1 MIKRTSFPLIH
12 PLKTVAAFLTFLF
25 LSVHISAQSPVI
37 KVDLNIGSRQ
47 ASEVNDPNYLA
58 WPVNTVASTTDTIQ
72 GVVITFTGLDA
83 SFQPSTLTSGWYKA
97 GIQSPYYAQLSCDG
111 IVATVLEMRIHGLP
125 AGTHS
130 LLTYHNTYDSP
141 TAYVYNPIRIF
152 LNGQVAVDSLMPS
165 NREVVLS
172 KVPVSY
178 LTFTVN
184 DGEDAVIRFVPRPTS
199 NSTYNKVTLSGFEIN
214 TPNSL
219 HQAYLPYP
227 ADRDEHADGDT
238 GNIILKWDRAAT
250 SASHN
255 VFFGTDSASVA
266 NATTVSPQ
274 FKQTQTDTTFTVSGL
289 NDMEKYY
296 WRVDEKASDGTITK
310 GNVWYFRV
318 RQLAFPG
325 AEGYGRYA
333 IGGRGGK
340 VVEVTNLNDD
350 GPGSLREAVTN
361 NIGPRTIVFAVSG
374 LITLQSRLT
383 LTNPFV
389 TVAGQTA
396 PGKGICIRQAPFG
409 MSGAK
414 DGIIQD
420 VRVRLGSGTTYDG
433 MGMTGAN
440 YSIIDHCSISWTIDE
455 AFSSRNAKNI
465 TLQNTLISEALNIAG
480 HQNYP
485 AGTKH
490 GYAATIGGDV
500 GSFHHNLLAHCEGRN
515 WSMGGGLDGNGY
527 YAGRLDIFNNVVYNW
542 GGRANDGGAHEV
554 NFVNNYYKRGPA
566 NGTTTIMKA
575 QLEGT
580 GKGTQSYFYSGNIYQ
595 NNNGSIVCDGTDNTC
610 SRETQVSGGQIV
622 DWTVF
627 ANSPFFASYATIQT
641 AKDAYKKTLSDVG
654 CTQPVFDDHDKRIIN
669 ETLNGTYTYT
679 GSISGVKGLPDSQ
692 TDVGGWE
699 NYPNETRAADFD
711 SDHDGLPDWWEQ
723 IIGTNPNSAAGDFS
737 DSNAD
742 TDHNGYT
749 NLEEYLQW
757 LMLPHYDVATGTNL
771 DIDLGQY
778 SAGYTS
784 SPSFSVSNA
793 TNCTVSMLSGT
804 KTARVVSSQKGLAK
818 FSFTVTDSQG
828 STMTRTINVHVT
840 ESGTGF
846 NNVTVQNLN
855 VYPNPAYNEVQ
866 ISGFNN
872 AEKIYI
878 TNLAGEKLMELNVD
892 KNNLSVDV
900 SPLKPGVYFI
910 STLSNKLAGRFIKF

>member
-1 MIKRTSFPLIH
+1 MKFTKFLLAISFIS
-12 PLKTVAAFLTFLF
+12 VNA
-25 LSVHISAQSPVI
+25 LSQTPVF
-37 KVDLNIGSRQ
+37 KVDMNIGSRQ
-47 ASEVNDPNYLA
+47 ASEVNDPNFLP
-58 WPVNTVASTTDTIQ
+58 WPVYTAASTSDTIQ
-72 GVVITFTGLDA
+72 GVIITLTGLDA
-83 SFQPSTLTSGWYKA
+83 SLQPSTLTSGWYKA
-97 GIQSPYYAQLSCDG
+97 GVQSPYYAQLSCDG
-111 IVATVLEMRIHGLP
+111 VVATVLEMKIHGLP
-125 AGTHS
+125 AGTHT
-130 LLTYHNTYDSP
+130 LLTYHNTYDAP
-141 TAYVYNPIRIF
+141 TAFDYNPIKIY
-152 LNGQVAVDSLMPS
+152 LNNQLAVDNLMPS
-165 NREVVLS
+165 NRELVLS
-172 KVPVSY
+172 KVPISY
-178 LTFTVN
+178 LTFSVK
-184 DGEDAVIRFVPRPTS
+184 DSEDVVVRFEPVITLT
-199 NSTYNKVTLSGFEIN
+199 STYNKVTLSGFEIN
-214 TPNSL
+214 TPNSM

-227 ADRDEHADGDT
+227 ENRDEHVDGDN
-238 GNIILKWDRAAT
+238 GNVILKWSKAT
-250 SASHN
+250 TSVSHD
-255 VFFGTDSASVA
+255 FYLGTDSATVA
-266 NATTVSPQ
+266 NADHSSDC
-274 FKQTQTDTTFTVSGL
+274 FKGMQTDTTYTVS
-289 NDMEKYY
+289 NVYDMNKYY
-296 WRVDEKASDGTITK
+296 WRIDENASDGTVTR
-310 GNVWYFRV
+310 GNLWYFRT
-318 RQLAFPG
+318 RKLAFPG
-325 AEGYGRYA
+325 AEGYGKYA

-361 NIGPRTIVFAVSG
+361 DIGPRTIVFAVSG

-383 LTNPFV
+383 LTSPYV

-409 MSGAK
+409 MSGGK
-414 DGIIQD
+414 DNVIQN

-440 YSIIDHCSISWTIDE
+440 NSIIDHCSISWTIDE

-542 GGRANDGGAHEV
+542 GGRANDGGAREV

-610 SRETQVSGGQIV
+610 SRTTQVSGGQVV

-627 ANSPFFASYATIQT
+627 VDSPFFQSKATIQT
-641 AKDAYKKTLSDVG
+641 ARDAYKKTLSNVG

-679 GSISGVKGLPDSQ
+679 GSLSGVKGLPDSQ

-699 NYPNETRAADFD
+699 DYPNETRSTDFD
-711 SDHDGLPDWWEQ
+711 SDHDGLPDWWEALK
-723 IIGTNPNSAAGDFS
+723 GTNPNSSSGDFS

-742 TDHNGYT
+742 PDHDGYT

-757 LMLPHYDVATGTNL
+757 MMLPHYDAVAGNVL
-771 DIDLGQY
+771 DIDLAQY
-778 SAGYTS
+778 AAGYTS
-784 SPSFSVSNA
+784 NPSFAVSGFENCSVS
-793 TNCTVSMLSGT
+793 VLSGDT
-804 KTARVVSSQKGLAK
+804 IARVVPTQKGLAK
-818 FSFTVTDSQG
+818 FNFTVTDDQG
-828 STMTRTINVHVT
+828 SSMTRTINLYVDD
-840 ESGTGF
+840 SGT
-846 NNVTVQNLN
+846 NVDQVLQNGIS
-855 VYPNPAYNEVQ
+855 VYPNPATNVLNITGMDKNITDGINILNVAGQ
-866 ISGFNN
+866 KVMKVNVNTTQGNVLKIDISG
-872 AEKIYI
+872 
-878 TNLAGEKLMELNVD
+878 LQ
-892 KNNLSVDV
+892 S
-900 SPLKPGVYFI
+900 GVYFV
-910 STLSNKLAGRFIKF
+910 NAGNQPTVRFIKY